1 MGYFGKV
8 IGPIIAAT
16 LMRFDP
22 WLAIYTGLAFLLGT
36 MLLMVTIPETLAS
49 RVVLEGDEH
58 VQPRTRRSRMPE
70 FSWKDT
76 RESLKD
82 NLKIWSDYRLVFVV
96 LTYPFRMVCYALG
109 DLIQRYVSDR
119 YHWTLADATLVYS
132 IQAVAAAVM
141 LFTLLPMISNQI
153 DQRFSWSIIQKNVML
168 SRASLLTLVVAYAV
182 IGLAPTAPIMIIG
195 LLIETLATGLPA
207 TMRALATALVEGAD
221 KGSVFSVLAVVE
233 TLSAMMAFPISAA
246 FFNLG
251 LAKGGGAWLGFPYDA
266 ISVGAAI
273 AFLAMCLLRFERRI
287 RV

>member
-1 MGYFGKV
+1 MTYFAKV

-22 WLAIYTGLAFLLGT
+22 WFALYTGLAFLSGT
-36 MLLMVTIPETLAS
+36 LVLMATIPETLAS
-49 RVVLEGDEH
+49 RVMLETDHSDQTE
-58 VQPRTRRSRMPE
+58 TRGSKIHK
-70 FSWKDT
+70 FSWKDV
-76 RESLKD
+76 RASLKEAM
-82 NLKIWSDYRLVFVV
+82 KIWRDYRLVFVA

-132 IQAVAAAVM
+132 IQAAAAALM
-141 LFTLLPMISNQI
+141 LFTLLPLLSTQI
-153 DQRFSWSIIQKNVML
+153 DRRFSWSIIQKNVVL

-207 TMRALATALVEGAD
+207 TMRALAAALVEGAD

-233 TLSAMMAFPISAA
+233 TLSAMMAFPITAA

-251 LAKGGGAWLGFPYDA
+251 LAKGGGAWLGLPYYS
-266 ISVGAAI
+266 ISVGAAV